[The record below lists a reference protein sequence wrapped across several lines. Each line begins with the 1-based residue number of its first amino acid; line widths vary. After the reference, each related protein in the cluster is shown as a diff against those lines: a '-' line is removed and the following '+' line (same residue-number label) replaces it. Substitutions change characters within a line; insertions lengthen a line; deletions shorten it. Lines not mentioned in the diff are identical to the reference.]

1 MTQVDELDLQIVEDS
16 TEHSDGILRR
26 VLTFARRWP
35 VLPFFVLGLLILAAV
50 FAPLLAPHAP
60 TQGDLNLRLIPPV
73 WDTEGSWDHIL
84 GTDPL
89 GRDVL
94 SRLIFGARISLMIA
108 TIVLSFGVVGGV
120 TLGLVAGYYGGQ
132 IDELLMRFVDFTL
145 AIPFILV
152 ALVTVIVL
160 GQSLTVII
168 GLLVIFSWSGFARH
182 TRAETLQLKTMG
194 YVEMA
199 RVTGAST
206 PRILY
211 RHILP
216 GVVNTV
222 VVITTFSIGGLI
234 LTEATLSFLGV
245 GVPPP
250 TPAWGVMVSDGRS
263 YAATQGWWVTV
274 FPGIAIMLTVMSM
287 NFLGDWLR
295 DRWDPRLTQLL

>member
-1 MTQVDELDLQIVEDS
+1 MTQVDEIDLQI
-16 TEHSDGILRR
+16 TEHSDGISRR

-35 VLPFFVLGLLILAAV
+35 LVPLIILVILIVSGV
-50 FAPLLAPHAP
+50 FAPLLAPYDP
-60 TQGDLNLRLIPPV
+60 TQGDLEMRLIPPA
-73 WDTEGSWDHIL
+73 WDPEGSMDHIL

-108 TIVLSFGVVGGV
+108 AIVLSFGVVGGV
-120 TLGLVAGYYGGQ
+120 SLGLVAGYYGGQ
-132 IDELLMRFVDFTL
+132 IDELAMRFVDFTL

-206 PRILY
+206 PRILF

-222 VVITTFSIGGLI
+222 VVITTFGIGGLI

-250 TPAWGVMVSDGRS
+250 TPAWGIMVSDGRQ
-263 YAATQGWWVTV
+263 YITTAYWVTV
-274 FPGIAIMLTVMSM
+274 FPGVAIMLTVLSM

>member
-1 MTQVDELDLQIVEDS
+1 MTQVDELDLQIVDD
-16 TEHSDGILRR
+16 SDGILRR

-35 VLPFFVLGLLILAAV
+35 VLPFFVLGLLLLAAV
-50 FAPLLAPHAP
+50 FAPLLAPHDP
-60 TQGDLNLRLIPPV
+60 TQGDLDMRLIPPV
-73 WDTEGSWDHIL
+73 WDPEGSWDHIL

-89 GRDVL
+89 GRDVF
-94 SRLIFGARISLMIA
+94 SRIIFGARISLMIA
-108 TIVLSFGVVGGV
+108 TIVLSFGVVGGT
-120 TLGLVAGYYGGQ
+120 TLGLIAGYYGGQ
-132 IDELLMRFVDFTL
+132 IDGIAMRVVDFPL
-145 AIPFILV
+145 AIPFRLV

-182 TRAETLQLKTMG
+182 TRAETLQIKTMG

-199 RVTGAST
+199 KVTGAST

-216 GVVNTV
+216 GVINTV
-222 VVITTFSIGGLI
+222 VVITPFGIRGLI
-234 LTEATLSFLGV
+234 LTDATLSFLGV

-250 TPAWGVMVSDGRS
+250 TPAWGIMVADGRQ
-263 YAATQGWWVTV
+263 YATAAWWVTV
-274 FPGIAIMLTVMSM
+274 FPGIAIMLTVLSM

>member
-1 MTQVDELDLQIVEDS
+1 
-16 TEHSDGILRR
+16 
-26 VLTFARRWP
+26 
-35 VLPFFVLGLLILAAV
+35 VLPLLILVVLVISAI
-50 FAPLLAPHAP
+50 FAPLLAPHDP
-60 TQGDLNLRLIPPV
+60 TQGDLRERLIPPA
-73 WDTEGSWDHIL
+73 WDTEGSMDHIL

-132 IDELLMRFVDFTL
+132 IDEIAMRFVDFTL

-168 GLLVIFSWSGFARH
+168 GLLVVFSWSGFARH
-182 TRAETLQLKTMG
+182 TRAETLQIKTMG

-199 RVTGAST
+199 KVTGAST

-222 VVITTFSIGGLI
+222 VVITTFGIGGLI

-250 TPAWGVMVSDGRS
+250 TPAWGIMVSDGRQYITTS
-263 YAATQGWWVTV
+263 YWVTV
-274 FPGIAIMLTVMSM
+274 FPGVAIMLTVLSM

-295 DRWDPRLTQLL
+295 DRWDPRMTQLV